1 MKIYSIGPNAFI
13 VDFDTSDLVI
23 ASFKY
28 LRMGIPHLFEEVIP
42 GADTIVIKAAEQVAI
57 TSSAIAEMLN
67 DVGAIAGGRD
77 QKDIE
82 IPTVYDGLDL
92 DSTAALA
99 GLTVRE
105 VIDLHCAAPY
115 TVSFLGFA
123 PGFAYLVGLHPS
135 LELPRL
141 SSPRGLVPK
150 GAVAI
155 AESYS
160 AVYPNPSPGGWRL
173 IGRTELNLWDPSA
186 PEPALL
192 QPGDRVRFVE
202 RRIW

>member
-1 MKIYSIGPNAFI
+1 MNINSIGPNAFL

-23 ASFKY
+23 ASFKH
-28 LRMGIPHLFEEVIP
+28 LKMGIPHLFEEVIL
-42 GADTIVIKAAEQVAI
+42 GADTIVIKAAERVAI
-57 TSSAIAEMLN
+57 TSSGIAEMLN
-67 DVGAIAGGRD
+67 DVVVIAGSRD
-77 QKDIE
+77 QKEIE
-82 IPTVYDGLDL
+82 ILTIYDGQDL
-92 DSTAALA
+92 NDVATLTGLA
-99 GLTVRE
+99 VRE
-105 VIDLHCAAPY
+105 VIDLHRAAPY

-141 SSPRGLVPK
+141 NSPRGLVPK
-150 GAVAI
+150 GSVAI
-155 AESYS
+155 AEGYS

-192 QPGDRVRFVE
+192 QPGDSVRFVE
-202 RRIW
+202 RRIK

>member
-28 LRMGIPHLFEEVIP
+28 LRMGIPHLFEEVIL

-123 PGFAYLVGLHPS
+123 PGFAYLVRENVKVPIEVIDGIDDGC
-135 LELPRL
+135 RL
-141 SSPRGLVPK
+141 FV
-150 GAVAI
+150 VAKAPVIEGPVGFYI
-155 AESYS
+155 A
-160 AVYPNPSPGGWRL
+160 N
-173 IGRTELNLWDPSA
+173 
-186 PEPALL
+186 
-192 QPGDRVRFVE
+192 
-202 RRIW
+202 RRIVLS